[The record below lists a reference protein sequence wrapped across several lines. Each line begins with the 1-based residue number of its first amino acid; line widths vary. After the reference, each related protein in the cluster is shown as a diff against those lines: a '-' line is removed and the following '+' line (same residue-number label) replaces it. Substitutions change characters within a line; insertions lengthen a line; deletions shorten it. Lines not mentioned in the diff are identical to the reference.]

1 MDLKNGHAQIGN
13 EQIVPRC
20 SNFSID
26 EILKPTFGPPKRHW
40 VSAFSPVRN
49 GSRTISTSGLC
60 LNLQANRHDSAFVR
74 LSPSDS
80 QVSVCSSP
88 ESNPTTSSPVATSPG
103 SDGNEKP
110 LWPAWVFC
118 TRYSDRPSSGPRSR
132 KIKKKK
138 EPDEKRPRTAF
149 TTDQLQRLKSEFEE
163 NHYLTEKRR
172 LELSEELK
180 LSESQI
186 KIWFQNKRA
195 KIKKSTGGKNTLAL
209 KLMSQGLYNHSTVTV
224 SDEGES

>member
-1 MDLKNGHAQIGN
+1 MDSKQGRDPVGN
-13 EQIVPRC
+13 EQVVARC

-26 EILKPTFGPPKRHW
+26 EILKPTFGPSKRHW
-40 VSAFSPVRN
+40 LSAFFTVGK
-49 GSRTISTSGLC
+49 GSRTINTSGLS
-60 LNLQANRHDSAFVR
+60 LDLQRDRHESAFVR

-80 QVSVCSSP
+80 QASICSSP
-88 ESNPTTSSPVATSPG
+88 DSNPAANSPVATSPG

-110 LWPAWVFC
+110 IWPAWVFC

-138 EPDEKRPRTAF
+138 TPDEKRPRTAF
-149 TTDQLQRLKSEFEE
+149 STEQLHRLKSEFEE
-163 NHYLTEKRR
+163 SRYLTEKRR

-195 KIKKSTGGKNTLAL
+195 KIKKSTGAKNTLAL
-209 KLMSQGLYNHSTVTV
+209 NLMSQGLYNHSTVTL
-224 SDEGES
+224 SDEGDS

>member
-1 MDLKNGHAQIGN
+1 MKKSILFIRGDGKNSYGRSDMDLKNGHAQIGN

-49 GSRTISTSGLC
+49 GSRTLSTSGLC

-118 TRYSDRPSSGPRSR
+118 TRYSDRPSSG
-132 KIKKKK
+132 IN
-138 EPDEKRPRTAF
+138 
-149 TTDQLQRLKSEFEE
+149 
-163 NHYLTEKRR
+163 NHYAN
-172 LELSEELK
+172 SV
-180 LSESQI
+180 
-186 KIWFQNKRA
+186 N
-195 KIKKSTGGKNTLAL
+195 
-209 KLMSQGLYNHSTVTV
+209 
-224 SDEGES
+224 